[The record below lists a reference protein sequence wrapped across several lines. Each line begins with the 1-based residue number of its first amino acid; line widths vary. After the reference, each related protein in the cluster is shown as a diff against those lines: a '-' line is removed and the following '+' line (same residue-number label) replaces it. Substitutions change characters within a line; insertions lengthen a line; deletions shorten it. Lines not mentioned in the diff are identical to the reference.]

1 MIKKVGAN
9 MVTRRTLTDRQ
20 KNLLKCI
27 VKYQREHGFSPSV
40 RDLCEM
46 TGVRSTSTVHAQLKA
61 LEENWY
67 LERIRE
73 CPRALAVLK

>member
-1 MIKKVGAN
+1 
-9 MVTRRTLTDRQ
+9 
-20 KNLLKCI
+20 
-27 VKYQREHGFSPSV
+27 
-40 RDLCEM
+40 M